1 MNDLDDR
8 VAAKRK
14 EKKKTKSKKKRRP
27 SPDEDDVVIGQLKSP
42 PELLI
47 TNNQASKFSGSS
59 VDSSLSSKGKNSKDG
74 IPGHYVVSVANMPVA
89 KMPGAYAAQPAD
101 VSAAEQF
108 KFGTL
113 SAQAEP
119 ATKPGAFSA
128 SFEDLSAA
136 ERLKFGIASAEMKPA
151 TIPGA
156 FSASNENVSAAERL
170 KFGMTSTEIKPAT
183 RPGAFSATN
192 EDLSAAERL
201 KFGIVSNAEVAQVT
215 QVPQAPGVYSV
226 RNEDLSAAERL
237 KFGIAQPVPVAS
249 NQQAS
254 GFDPNSE
261 YEESYPSILTN
272 DYWGTQPNQ
281 EQNVNG
287 AIEAEVVSDHDHD
300 DFDDDV
306 DWFDGEIS
314 SKQWRTLCTICSVV
328 SFIIIISLS
337 AALNSA
343 KKKNTAADNTD
354 PKQPVP
360 TMSPTPSPTT
370 PPVDISWCFNSRAYV
385 ADTRYSSLQSTL
397 VASGLSTDTA
407 FATDNSYQRKSLCWL
422 AFGDALQIDVSDPFI
437 GQRFALATLFYSLN
451 EPSKLLSSGWL
462 SGKHECKWTPM
473 VECDVRTDS
482 TVSKLNISDFDLQ
495 GQLPKELSSLRY
507 VTHLDLSNNLLNGGV
522 TQALSGWSVLQELR
536 LANNRFESAPQ
547 LVDVMSSIT
556 HFDVSSNNIAGEIP
570 LFLSFASNLVY
581 VDISSNSFSSN
592 IPDYMG
598 GYLPQLYSLYMHSND
613 LTGKMPQ
620 SICNLRNG
628 SLRNLSVD
636 CDAEEGAVAGSVS
649 CDVPQCCT
657 VCNDYV

>member
-1 MNDLDDR
+1 MNDLEDR

-14 EKKKTKSKKKRRP
+14 EKKKTKSKKKRR
-27 SPDEDDVVIGQLKSP
+27 SSLDEDDVVIGQLKSP

-59 VDSSLSSKGKNSKDG
+59 IDSSLSSKGKSSKDG
-74 IPGHYVVSVANMPVA
+74 SSGHYVVSVANMSAA
-89 KMPGAYAAQPAD
+89 KMPGAYVAQPAN

-119 ATKPGAFSA
+119 ATRPGAFNA

-136 ERLKFGIASAEMKPA
+136 ERLKFGMAS
-151 TIPGA
+151 TD
-156 FSASNENVSAAERL
+156 
-170 KFGMTSTEIKPAT
+170 IKPT
-183 RPGAFSATN
+183 TIPGAFSATN

-201 KFGIVSNAEVAQVT
+201 KFGIVSNAEVAHVT

-237 KFGIAQPVPVAS
+237 KFGIAQPVPIVS
-249 NQQAS
+249 NQHAS
-254 GFDPNSE
+254 SFDPKSE
-261 YEESYPSILTN
+261 YEQSYASILTN
-272 DYWGTQPNQ
+272 GYWGMQSNQ
-281 EQNVNG
+281 EEKGNA
-287 AIEAEVVSDHDHD
+287 AIEAEVVSDHDHHN
-300 DFDDDV
+300 DFDDV
-306 DWFDGEIS
+306 DWFDGELR

-337 AALNSA
+337 SALNSA
-343 KKKNTAADNTD
+343 KNKNTAGDKTD
-354 PKQPVP
+354 LKQPVP
-360 TMSPTPSPTT
+360 TILPTPPPTT
-370 PPVDISWCFNSRAYV
+370 PPVDITWCFNSREYV
-385 ADTRYSSLQSTL
+385 ADARYASLQSIL
-397 VASGLSTDTA
+397 VNSGLSTDTE

-422 AFGDALQIDVSDPFI
+422 AFGDALQIDKSDPFI

-462 SGKHECKWTPM
+462 SSKHECKWTPM
-473 VECDVRTDS
+473 VECDVRTNS
-482 TVSKLNISDFDLQ
+482 TISKLNISDFDLQ

-507 VTHLDLSNNLLNGGV
+507 VTHLDLSNNLLNGGA
-522 TQALSGWSVLQELR
+522 TKALSGWSVLQELR
-536 LANNRFESAPQ
+536 LANNSFESVPE

-556 HFDVSSNNIAGEIP
+556 YFDVSANNIVGEIP
-570 LFLSFASNLVY
+570 VFLSFASNLVY

-598 GYLPQLYSLYMHSND
+598 GNLPQLYSLYMHSND
-613 LTGKMPQ
+613 LTGKMPR
-620 SICNLRNG
+620 SICNLRNV

-636 CDAEEGAVAGSVS
+636 CDAAEGDVASDVS

-657 VCNDYV
+657 VCNGYI